1 MSETNTGTTVS
12 ADKADQE
19 RRGLM
24 LVLSSP
30 SGAGKST
37 IARLLLEQEDNL
49 ELSISVTT
57 RPRRSSEVHGVH
69 YHFLEPKQFEKMK
82 EHDELLE
89 WAEVHGNYYA
99 TPRGPVEEA
108 IENGRDILFD
118 IDIQGTFQLYQK
130 MRADVVSVFILPP
143 SRDELQ
149 ARLDELVPAWS
160 ARLGV
165 ATPTVRIR
173 AMKRKWGACRP
184 QRRDIVFNLELAKQ
198 PPAAIDYVVLHE
210 LAHLLEPS
218 HGPRFQAILTEHM
231 PDWRAVETALN
242 GRVTTRG

>member
-12 ADKADQE
+12 ADKAEQE

-69 YHFLEPKQFEKMK
+69 YHFLEPKHFEKMK

-143 SRDELQ
+143 SIAEMKS
-149 ARLDELVPAWS
+149 RLHRRAEDTDAVILK
-160 ARLGV
+160 RLETAVGE
-165 ATPTVRIR
+165 
-173 AMKRKWGACRP
+173 MKHWA
-184 QRRDIVFNLELAKQ
+184 EY
-198 PPAAIDYVVLHE
+198 DYVVVNDD
-210 LAHLLEPS
+210 LERAL
-218 HGPRFQAILTEHM
+218 GNVRAIL
-231 PDWRAVETALN
+231 RAERLKQSRSPAIGPLIDGMVQDLQTVLKGDNQA
-242 GRVTTRG
+242 

>member
-1 MSETNTGTTVS
+1 MSEATSGTTVS
-12 ADKADQE
+12 ADMADQE

-57 RPRRSSEVHGVH
+57 RARRTSEVDGIH
-69 YHFLEPKQFEKMK
+69 YRFLDNKTFDKMK
-82 EHDELLE
+82 AHDELLE

-118 IDIQGTFQLYQK
+118 IDIQGTFQLYEK
-130 MRADVVSVFILPP
+130 MRPDVVSIFILPP
-143 SRDELQ
+143 SIAEMKS
-149 ARLDELVPAWS
+149 RLHRRAEDTEDVISRRLETAVGEMKHWS
-160 ARLGV
+160 
-165 ATPTVRIR
+165 
-173 AMKRKWGACRP
+173 
-184 QRRDIVFNLELAKQ
+184 EY
-198 PPAAIDYVVLHE
+198 DYVVVNDDLDRA
-210 LAHLLEPS
+210 L
-218 HGPRFQAILTEHM
+218 GNVRAILRAERLKQERSPAIGPLIDGMVGDLQNDLKTE
-231 PDWRAVETALN
+231 L
-242 GRVTTRG
+242 

>member
-1 MSETNTGTTVS
+1 MSEIKSGTTVS
-12 ADKADQE
+12 ADKADEE

-57 RPRRSSEVHGVH
+57 RPRRTSEVDGVH
-69 YHFLEPKQFEKMK
+69 YHFLETRQFDKMK
-82 EHDELLE
+82 QHGELLE

-118 IDIQGTFQLYQK
+118 IDIQGTFQLYEK
-130 MRADVVSVFILPP
+130 MREDVVSVFILPP
-143 SRDELQ
+143 SIAEMKS
-149 ARLDELVPAWS
+149 RLHRRAEDTEDVILKRLETAVSEMKHWS
-160 ARLGV
+160 
-165 ATPTVRIR
+165 
-173 AMKRKWGACRP
+173 
-184 QRRDIVFNLELAKQ
+184 EY
-198 PPAAIDYVVLHE
+198 DYVVVNDD
-210 LAHLLEPS
+210 LERAL
-218 HGPRFQAILTEHM
+218 GNVRAIL
-231 PDWRAVETALN
+231 RAERLKQKRSPAIGPLIDCMVQDLENALKS
-242 GRVTTRG
+242 GS

>member
-69 YHFLEPKQFEKMK
+69 YNFLEPKQFEKMK

-108 IENGRDILFD
+108 IQNGRDILFD
-118 IDIQGTFQLYQK
+118 IDIQGTFQLYEK
-130 MRADVVSVFILPP
+130 MREDVVSVFILPP
-143 SRDELQ
+143 SIAEMKSRLHRRAEDTEDVILKRLETAVGEMKHWAEYDYIVVNDDLERALGNVRAILQ
-149 ARLDELVPAWS
+149 AERLKQKRSPAIGPLIDGMVQDLQS
-160 ARLGV
+160 ALEG
-165 ATPTVRIR
+165 
-173 AMKRKWGACRP
+173 GA
-184 QRRDIVFNLELAKQ
+184 
-198 PPAAIDYVVLHE
+198 
-210 LAHLLEPS
+210 
-218 HGPRFQAILTEHM
+218 
-231 PDWRAVETALN
+231 
-242 GRVTTRG
+242 

>member
-12 ADKADQE
+12 ADKAEQE

-143 SRDELQ
+143 SIAEMKS
-149 ARLDELVPAWS
+149 RLHRRAEDTDDVILK
-160 ARLGV
+160 RLETAVGE
-165 ATPTVRIR
+165 
-173 AMKRKWGACRP
+173 MKHWA
-184 QRRDIVFNLELAKQ
+184 EY
-198 PPAAIDYVVLHE
+198 DYVVVNDD
-210 LAHLLEPS
+210 LERAL
-218 HGPRFQAILTEHM
+218 GNVRAIL
-231 PDWRAVETALN
+231 RAERLKQSRSPAIGPLIDGMVQDLQTALKGDN
-242 GRVTTRG
+242 QA

>member
-82 EHDELLE
+82 DHDELLE

-130 MRADVVSVFILPP
+130 MRPDVVSVFILPP
-143 SRDELQ
+143 SIAEMKS
-149 ARLDELVPAWS
+149 RLH
-160 ARLGV
+160 R
-165 ATPTVRIR
+165 R
-173 AMKRKWGACRP
+173 AEDTEDVIMKR
-184 QRRDIVFNLELAKQ
+184 LETAVGEMKHW
-198 PPAAIDYVVLHE
+198 AEYDYVVVNDDLDRA
-210 LAHLLEPS
+210 L
-218 HGPRFQAILTEHM
+218 GNVRAIL
-231 PDWRAVETALN
+231 RAERLKQSRSPAIGPLIDGMVQDLETALKGEGN
-242 GRVTTRG
+242 

>member
-1 MSETNTGTTVS
+1 MSETNPGTIVS

-69 YHFLEPKQFEKMK
+69 YNFLEPKQFEKMK

-108 IENGRDILFD
+108 IQNGRDILFD
-118 IDIQGTFQLYQK
+118 IDIQGTFQLYEK
-130 MRADVVSVFILPP
+130 MREDVVSVFILPP
-143 SRDELQ
+143 SIAEMKS
-149 ARLDELVPAWS
+149 RLHRRAEDTEDVILKRLETAVGEMKHWS
-160 ARLGV
+160 
-165 ATPTVRIR
+165 
-173 AMKRKWGACRP
+173 
-184 QRRDIVFNLELAKQ
+184 EY
-198 PPAAIDYVVLHE
+198 DYVVVNDD
-210 LAHLLEPS
+210 LERAL
-218 HGPRFQAILTEHM
+218 GNVRAIL
-231 PDWRAVETALN
+231 RAERLKQKRSPAIGPLIDGMVQDLEDALK
-242 GRVTTRG
+242 GGA

>member
-143 SRDELQ
+143 SIADMKS
-149 ARLDELVPAWS
+149 RLHRRAEDTDDVILK
-160 ARLGV
+160 RLETAVGE
-165 ATPTVRIR
+165 
-173 AMKRKWGACRP
+173 MKHWA
-184 QRRDIVFNLELAKQ
+184 EY
-198 PPAAIDYVVLHE
+198 DYVVVNDDLDRA
-210 LAHLLEPS
+210 L
-218 HGPRFQAILTEHM
+218 GNVRAIL
-231 PDWRAVETALN
+231 RAERLKQSRSPAIGPLIDGMVQDLQTALKGDN
-242 GRVTTRG
+242 QA